1 MLSEISATCD
11 RILVISNGKIVADAK
26 TDELSSS
33 TAGEEKL
40 ALVVEGAASDI
51 ISAIKNIPAVIR
63 VNKISEKN
71 GNSAKYM
78 VEYEKITTYA
88 VMYLTQ
94 WQESAVRFL
103 ICSRAT
109 KHLRKCSLS
118 LLLTAIMTQSEVK
131 IMVAILKRE
140 LSSYFNSAVA
150 YVVMAVY
157 FLFSG
162 LFFSMICI
170 ENDTSSLSYVFG
182 NMFIII
188 LFIIPIITMK
198 SFSEEKRQRT
208 DQALLT
214 SPTSL
219 FEIVMG
225 KFLGAL
231 ILFAICSLIFVVYAL
246 VISFFTS
253 PDWAVVLC
261 TVLGLLL
268 LGSALIAIDIF
279 ISVLTESMIISA
291 VAGMGVGL
299 LIYMLSNLSSNIT
312 VDWIATIVK
321 KIDFLT
327 YYTNFT
333 YGMLNLT
340 DIIFFL
346 SVTGLF
352 LFFTARVLEKDAGAK
367 EVKSNE
373 RIEKDTVAEN
383 TAEVKTKIDDD
394 KAAKTEKPKKDKKKG
409 GFKNF
414 LKSRKARHG
423 SIAAAIVAIVIALV
437 IVLNIVVSL
446 LVGRFPNM
454 VLDFT
459 KESSFALENDTI
471 DYVSHI
477 DKDIKI
483 TVLTTEEKFEGS
495 GAYYIQANKL
505 LEKWRA
511 HQTAKSNLITLTF
524 QAIRLFHRNIQTQI
538 GAKLK
543 YDDRRVRRPVQSA
556 YN

>member
-1 MLSEISATCD
+1 
-11 RILVISNGKIVADAK
+11 
-26 TDELSSS
+26 
-33 TAGEEKL
+33 
-40 ALVVEGAASDI
+40 
-51 ISAIKNIPAVIR
+51 
-63 VNKISEKN
+63 
-71 GNSAKYM
+71 
-78 VEYEKITTYA
+78 
-88 VMYLTQ
+88 
-94 WQESAVRFL
+94 
-103 ICSRAT
+103 
-109 KHLRKCSLS
+109 
-118 LLLTAIMTQSEVK
+118 
-131 IMVAILKRE
+131 MVAILKRE

-299 LIYMLSNLSSNIT
+299 NIYMLSNLSSNIT

-352 LFFTARVLEKDAGAK
+352 LFFTARVLEK
-367 EVKSNE
+367 
-373 RIEKDTVAEN
+373 R
-383 TAEVKTKIDDD
+383 
-394 KAAKTEKPKKDKKKG
+394 
-409 GFKNF
+409 
-414 LKSRKARHG
+414 
-423 SIAAAIVAIVIALV
+423 
-437 IVLNIVVSL
+437 
-446 LVGRFPNM
+446 
-454 VLDFT
+454 
-459 KESSFALENDTI
+459 
-471 DYVSHI
+471 
-477 DKDIKI
+477 
-483 TVLTTEEKFEGS
+483 
-495 GAYYIQANKL
+495 
-505 LEKWRA
+505 
-511 HQTAKSNLITLTF
+511 
-524 QAIRLFHRNIQTQI
+524 RL
-538 GAKLK
+538 
-543 YDDRRVRRPVQSA
+543 S
-556 YN
+556 

>member
-1 MLSEISATCD
+1 
-11 RILVISNGKIVADAK
+11 
-26 TDELSSS
+26 
-33 TAGEEKL
+33 
-40 ALVVEGAASDI
+40 
-51 ISAIKNIPAVIR
+51 
-63 VNKISEKN
+63 
-71 GNSAKYM
+71 
-78 VEYEKITTYA
+78 
-88 VMYLTQ
+88 
-94 WQESAVRFL
+94 
-103 ICSRAT
+103 
-109 KHLRKCSLS
+109 
-118 LLLTAIMTQSEVK
+118 
-131 IMVAILKRE
+131 MVAILKRE

-352 LFFTARVLEKDAGAK
+352 LFFTAR
-367 EVKSNE
+367 
-373 RIEKDTVAEN
+373 
-383 TAEVKTKIDDD
+383 
-394 KAAKTEKPKKDKKKG
+394 
-409 GFKNF
+409 
-414 LKSRKARHG
+414 
-423 SIAAAIVAIVIALV
+423 
-437 IVLNIVVSL
+437 
-446 LVGRFPNM
+446 
-454 VLDFT
+454 
-459 KESSFALENDTI
+459 
-471 DYVSHI
+471 
-477 DKDIKI
+477 
-483 TVLTTEEKFEGS
+483 
-495 GAYYIQANKL
+495 L
-505 LEKWRA
+505 LEK
-511 HQTAKSNLITLTF
+511 
-524 QAIRLFHRNIQTQI
+524 
-538 GAKLK
+538 
-543 YDDRRVRRPVQSA
+543 RRWS
-556 YN
+556 

>member
-1 MLSEISATCD
+1 
-11 RILVISNGKIVADAK
+11 
-26 TDELSSS
+26 
-33 TAGEEKL
+33 
-40 ALVVEGAASDI
+40 
-51 ISAIKNIPAVIR
+51 
-63 VNKISEKN
+63 
-71 GNSAKYM
+71 
-78 VEYEKITTYA
+78 
-88 VMYLTQ
+88 
-94 WQESAVRFL
+94 
-103 ICSRAT
+103 
-109 KHLRKCSLS
+109 
-118 LLLTAIMTQSEVK
+118 
-131 IMVAILKRE
+131 MVAILKRE

-312 VDWIATIVK
+312 VDWVATIVK

-352 LFFTARVLEKDAGAK
+352 LFFTARVLEK
-367 EVKSNE
+367 
-373 RIEKDTVAEN
+373 
-383 TAEVKTKIDDD
+383 
-394 KAAKTEKPKKDKKKG
+394 
-409 GFKNF
+409 
-414 LKSRKARHG
+414 
-423 SIAAAIVAIVIALV
+423 
-437 IVLNIVVSL
+437 
-446 LVGRFPNM
+446 
-454 VLDFT
+454 
-459 KESSFALENDTI
+459 
-471 DYVSHI
+471 
-477 DKDIKI
+477 
-483 TVLTTEEKFEGS
+483 
-495 GAYYIQANKL
+495 
-505 LEKWRA
+505 
-511 HQTAKSNLITLTF
+511 
-524 QAIRLFHRNIQTQI
+524 
-538 GAKLK
+538 
-543 YDDRRVRRPVQSA
+543 RRWS
-556 YN
+556 

>member
-1 MLSEISATCD
+1 
-11 RILVISNGKIVADAK
+11 
-26 TDELSSS
+26 
-33 TAGEEKL
+33 
-40 ALVVEGAASDI
+40 
-51 ISAIKNIPAVIR
+51 
-63 VNKISEKN
+63 
-71 GNSAKYM
+71 
-78 VEYEKITTYA
+78 
-88 VMYLTQ
+88 
-94 WQESAVRFL
+94 
-103 ICSRAT
+103 
-109 KHLRKCSLS
+109 
-118 LLLTAIMTQSEVK
+118 
-131 IMVAILKRE
+131 MVAILKRE

-327 YYTNFT
+327 YYTNST

-352 LFFTARVLEKDAGAK
+352 LFFTARVLEK
-367 EVKSNE
+367 
-373 RIEKDTVAEN
+373 
-383 TAEVKTKIDDD
+383 
-394 KAAKTEKPKKDKKKG
+394 
-409 GFKNF
+409 
-414 LKSRKARHG
+414 
-423 SIAAAIVAIVIALV
+423 
-437 IVLNIVVSL
+437 
-446 LVGRFPNM
+446 
-454 VLDFT
+454 
-459 KESSFALENDTI
+459 
-471 DYVSHI
+471 
-477 DKDIKI
+477 
-483 TVLTTEEKFEGS
+483 
-495 GAYYIQANKL
+495 
-505 LEKWRA
+505 
-511 HQTAKSNLITLTF
+511 
-524 QAIRLFHRNIQTQI
+524 
-538 GAKLK
+538 
-543 YDDRRVRRPVQSA
+543 RRWS
-556 YN
+556 

>member
-1 MLSEISATCD
+1 
-11 RILVISNGKIVADAK
+11 
-26 TDELSSS
+26 
-33 TAGEEKL
+33 
-40 ALVVEGAASDI
+40 
-51 ISAIKNIPAVIR
+51 
-63 VNKISEKN
+63 
-71 GNSAKYM
+71 
-78 VEYEKITTYA
+78 
-88 VMYLTQ
+88 
-94 WQESAVRFL
+94 
-103 ICSRAT
+103 
-109 KHLRKCSLS
+109 
-118 LLLTAIMTQSEVK
+118 
-131 IMVAILKRE
+131 MVAILKRE

-162 LFFSMICI
+162 LFFFFFCI

-352 LFFTARVLEKDAGAK
+352 LFFTARVLEK
-367 EVKSNE
+367 
-373 RIEKDTVAEN
+373 
-383 TAEVKTKIDDD
+383 
-394 KAAKTEKPKKDKKKG
+394 
-409 GFKNF
+409 
-414 LKSRKARHG
+414 
-423 SIAAAIVAIVIALV
+423 
-437 IVLNIVVSL
+437 
-446 LVGRFPNM
+446 
-454 VLDFT
+454 
-459 KESSFALENDTI
+459 
-471 DYVSHI
+471 
-477 DKDIKI
+477 
-483 TVLTTEEKFEGS
+483 
-495 GAYYIQANKL
+495 
-505 LEKWRA
+505 
-511 HQTAKSNLITLTF
+511 
-524 QAIRLFHRNIQTQI
+524 
-538 GAKLK
+538 
-543 YDDRRVRRPVQSA
+543 RRWS
-556 YN
+556 

>member
-1 MLSEISATCD
+1 
-11 RILVISNGKIVADAK
+11 
-26 TDELSSS
+26 
-33 TAGEEKL
+33 
-40 ALVVEGAASDI
+40 
-51 ISAIKNIPAVIR
+51 
-63 VNKISEKN
+63 
-71 GNSAKYM
+71 
-78 VEYEKITTYA
+78 
-88 VMYLTQ
+88 
-94 WQESAVRFL
+94 
-103 ICSRAT
+103 
-109 KHLRKCSLS
+109 
-118 LLLTAIMTQSEVK
+118 
-131 IMVAILKRE
+131 MVAILKRE

-182 NMFIII
+182 NMFITI

-327 YYTNFT
+327 FYTNFT

-352 LFFTARVLEKDAGAK
+352 LFFTARVLEK
-367 EVKSNE
+367 
-373 RIEKDTVAEN
+373 
-383 TAEVKTKIDDD
+383 
-394 KAAKTEKPKKDKKKG
+394 
-409 GFKNF
+409 
-414 LKSRKARHG
+414 
-423 SIAAAIVAIVIALV
+423 
-437 IVLNIVVSL
+437 
-446 LVGRFPNM
+446 
-454 VLDFT
+454 
-459 KESSFALENDTI
+459 
-471 DYVSHI
+471 
-477 DKDIKI
+477 
-483 TVLTTEEKFEGS
+483 
-495 GAYYIQANKL
+495 
-505 LEKWRA
+505 
-511 HQTAKSNLITLTF
+511 
-524 QAIRLFHRNIQTQI
+524 
-538 GAKLK
+538 
-543 YDDRRVRRPVQSA
+543 RRWS
-556 YN
+556 

>member
-1 MLSEISATCD
+1 
-11 RILVISNGKIVADAK
+11 
-26 TDELSSS
+26 
-33 TAGEEKL
+33 
-40 ALVVEGAASDI
+40 
-51 ISAIKNIPAVIR
+51 
-63 VNKISEKN
+63 
-71 GNSAKYM
+71 
-78 VEYEKITTYA
+78 
-88 VMYLTQ
+88 
-94 WQESAVRFL
+94 
-103 ICSRAT
+103 
-109 KHLRKCSLS
+109 
-118 LLLTAIMTQSEVK
+118 
-131 IMVAILKRE
+131 MVAILKRE

-261 TVLGLLL
+261 TVLGLLQ

-352 LFFTARVLEKDAGAK
+352 LFFTARVLEK
-367 EVKSNE
+367 
-373 RIEKDTVAEN
+373 
-383 TAEVKTKIDDD
+383 
-394 KAAKTEKPKKDKKKG
+394 
-409 GFKNF
+409 
-414 LKSRKARHG
+414 
-423 SIAAAIVAIVIALV
+423 
-437 IVLNIVVSL
+437 
-446 LVGRFPNM
+446 
-454 VLDFT
+454 
-459 KESSFALENDTI
+459 
-471 DYVSHI
+471 
-477 DKDIKI
+477 
-483 TVLTTEEKFEGS
+483 
-495 GAYYIQANKL
+495 
-505 LEKWRA
+505 
-511 HQTAKSNLITLTF
+511 
-524 QAIRLFHRNIQTQI
+524 
-538 GAKLK
+538 
-543 YDDRRVRRPVQSA
+543 RRWS
-556 YN
+556 

>member
-1 MLSEISATCD
+1 
-11 RILVISNGKIVADAK
+11 
-26 TDELSSS
+26 
-33 TAGEEKL
+33 
-40 ALVVEGAASDI
+40 
-51 ISAIKNIPAVIR
+51 
-63 VNKISEKN
+63 
-71 GNSAKYM
+71 
-78 VEYEKITTYA
+78 
-88 VMYLTQ
+88 
-94 WQESAVRFL
+94 
-103 ICSRAT
+103 
-109 KHLRKCSLS
+109 
-118 LLLTAIMTQSEVK
+118 
-131 IMVAILKRE
+131 MVAILKRE

-333 YGMLNLT
+333 YGMLNLI

-352 LFFTARVLEKDAGAK
+352 LFFTARVLEK
-367 EVKSNE
+367 
-373 RIEKDTVAEN
+373 
-383 TAEVKTKIDDD
+383 
-394 KAAKTEKPKKDKKKG
+394 
-409 GFKNF
+409 
-414 LKSRKARHG
+414 
-423 SIAAAIVAIVIALV
+423 
-437 IVLNIVVSL
+437 
-446 LVGRFPNM
+446 
-454 VLDFT
+454 
-459 KESSFALENDTI
+459 
-471 DYVSHI
+471 
-477 DKDIKI
+477 
-483 TVLTTEEKFEGS
+483 
-495 GAYYIQANKL
+495 
-505 LEKWRA
+505 
-511 HQTAKSNLITLTF
+511 
-524 QAIRLFHRNIQTQI
+524 
-538 GAKLK
+538 
-543 YDDRRVRRPVQSA
+543 RRWS
-556 YN
+556 

>member
-1 MLSEISATCD
+1 
-11 RILVISNGKIVADAK
+11 
-26 TDELSSS
+26 
-33 TAGEEKL
+33 
-40 ALVVEGAASDI
+40 
-51 ISAIKNIPAVIR
+51 
-63 VNKISEKN
+63 
-71 GNSAKYM
+71 
-78 VEYEKITTYA
+78 
-88 VMYLTQ
+88 
-94 WQESAVRFL
+94 
-103 ICSRAT
+103 
-109 KHLRKCSLS
+109 
-118 LLLTAIMTQSEVK
+118 
-131 IMVAILKRE
+131 MVAILKRE

-253 PDWAVVLC
+253 PGWAVVLC

-352 LFFTARVLEKDAGAK
+352 LFFTARVLEK
-367 EVKSNE
+367 
-373 RIEKDTVAEN
+373 
-383 TAEVKTKIDDD
+383 
-394 KAAKTEKPKKDKKKG
+394 
-409 GFKNF
+409 
-414 LKSRKARHG
+414 
-423 SIAAAIVAIVIALV
+423 
-437 IVLNIVVSL
+437 
-446 LVGRFPNM
+446 
-454 VLDFT
+454 
-459 KESSFALENDTI
+459 
-471 DYVSHI
+471 
-477 DKDIKI
+477 
-483 TVLTTEEKFEGS
+483 
-495 GAYYIQANKL
+495 
-505 LEKWRA
+505 
-511 HQTAKSNLITLTF
+511 
-524 QAIRLFHRNIQTQI
+524 
-538 GAKLK
+538 
-543 YDDRRVRRPVQSA
+543 RRWS
-556 YN
+556 

>member
-1 MLSEISATCD
+1 
-11 RILVISNGKIVADAK
+11 
-26 TDELSSS
+26 
-33 TAGEEKL
+33 
-40 ALVVEGAASDI
+40 
-51 ISAIKNIPAVIR
+51 
-63 VNKISEKN
+63 
-71 GNSAKYM
+71 
-78 VEYEKITTYA
+78 
-88 VMYLTQ
+88 
-94 WQESAVRFL
+94 
-103 ICSRAT
+103 
-109 KHLRKCSLS
+109 
-118 LLLTAIMTQSEVK
+118 
-131 IMVAILKRE
+131 MVAILKRE

-312 VDWIATIVK
+312 VDWIANIVK

-352 LFFTARVLEKDAGAK
+352 LFFTARVLEK
-367 EVKSNE
+367 
-373 RIEKDTVAEN
+373 
-383 TAEVKTKIDDD
+383 
-394 KAAKTEKPKKDKKKG
+394 
-409 GFKNF
+409 
-414 LKSRKARHG
+414 
-423 SIAAAIVAIVIALV
+423 
-437 IVLNIVVSL
+437 
-446 LVGRFPNM
+446 
-454 VLDFT
+454 
-459 KESSFALENDTI
+459 
-471 DYVSHI
+471 
-477 DKDIKI
+477 
-483 TVLTTEEKFEGS
+483 
-495 GAYYIQANKL
+495 
-505 LEKWRA
+505 
-511 HQTAKSNLITLTF
+511 
-524 QAIRLFHRNIQTQI
+524 
-538 GAKLK
+538 
-543 YDDRRVRRPVQSA
+543 RRWS
-556 YN
+556 

>member
-1 MLSEISATCD
+1 
-11 RILVISNGKIVADAK
+11 
-26 TDELSSS
+26 
-33 TAGEEKL
+33 
-40 ALVVEGAASDI
+40 
-51 ISAIKNIPAVIR
+51 
-63 VNKISEKN
+63 
-71 GNSAKYM
+71 
-78 VEYEKITTYA
+78 
-88 VMYLTQ
+88 
-94 WQESAVRFL
+94 
-103 ICSRAT
+103 
-109 KHLRKCSLS
+109 
-118 LLLTAIMTQSEVK
+118 
-131 IMVAILKRE
+131 MVAILKRE

-279 ISVLTESMIISA
+279 ISVLTESMIIYA

-352 LFFTARVLEKDAGAK
+352 LFFTARVLEK
-367 EVKSNE
+367 
-373 RIEKDTVAEN
+373 
-383 TAEVKTKIDDD
+383 
-394 KAAKTEKPKKDKKKG
+394 
-409 GFKNF
+409 
-414 LKSRKARHG
+414 
-423 SIAAAIVAIVIALV
+423 
-437 IVLNIVVSL
+437 
-446 LVGRFPNM
+446 
-454 VLDFT
+454 
-459 KESSFALENDTI
+459 
-471 DYVSHI
+471 
-477 DKDIKI
+477 
-483 TVLTTEEKFEGS
+483 
-495 GAYYIQANKL
+495 
-505 LEKWRA
+505 
-511 HQTAKSNLITLTF
+511 
-524 QAIRLFHRNIQTQI
+524 
-538 GAKLK
+538 
-543 YDDRRVRRPVQSA
+543 RRWS
-556 YN
+556 

>member
-1 MLSEISATCD
+1 
-11 RILVISNGKIVADAK
+11 
-26 TDELSSS
+26 
-33 TAGEEKL
+33 
-40 ALVVEGAASDI
+40 
-51 ISAIKNIPAVIR
+51 
-63 VNKISEKN
+63 
-71 GNSAKYM
+71 
-78 VEYEKITTYA
+78 
-88 VMYLTQ
+88 
-94 WQESAVRFL
+94 
-103 ICSRAT
+103 
-109 KHLRKCSLS
+109 
-118 LLLTAIMTQSEVK
+118 
-131 IMVAILKRE
+131 MVAILKRE

-182 NMFIII
+182 NMSIII

-312 VDWIATIVK
+312 VDWTATIVK

-352 LFFTARVLEKDAGAK
+352 LFFTARVLEK
-367 EVKSNE
+367 
-373 RIEKDTVAEN
+373 
-383 TAEVKTKIDDD
+383 
-394 KAAKTEKPKKDKKKG
+394 
-409 GFKNF
+409 
-414 LKSRKARHG
+414 
-423 SIAAAIVAIVIALV
+423 
-437 IVLNIVVSL
+437 
-446 LVGRFPNM
+446 
-454 VLDFT
+454 
-459 KESSFALENDTI
+459 
-471 DYVSHI
+471 
-477 DKDIKI
+477 
-483 TVLTTEEKFEGS
+483 
-495 GAYYIQANKL
+495 
-505 LEKWRA
+505 
-511 HQTAKSNLITLTF
+511 
-524 QAIRLFHRNIQTQI
+524 
-538 GAKLK
+538 
-543 YDDRRVRRPVQSA
+543 RRWS
-556 YN
+556 

>member
-1 MLSEISATCD
+1 
-11 RILVISNGKIVADAK
+11 
-26 TDELSSS
+26 
-33 TAGEEKL
+33 
-40 ALVVEGAASDI
+40 
-51 ISAIKNIPAVIR
+51 
-63 VNKISEKN
+63 
-71 GNSAKYM
+71 
-78 VEYEKITTYA
+78 
-88 VMYLTQ
+88 
-94 WQESAVRFL
+94 
-103 ICSRAT
+103 
-109 KHLRKCSLS
+109 
-118 LLLTAIMTQSEVK
+118 
-131 IMVAILKRE
+131 MVAILKRE

-268 LGSALIAIDIF
+268 LCSSLIAIDIF

-352 LFFTARVLEKDAGAK
+352 LFFTARVLEK
-367 EVKSNE
+367 
-373 RIEKDTVAEN
+373 
-383 TAEVKTKIDDD
+383 
-394 KAAKTEKPKKDKKKG
+394 
-409 GFKNF
+409 
-414 LKSRKARHG
+414 
-423 SIAAAIVAIVIALV
+423 
-437 IVLNIVVSL
+437 
-446 LVGRFPNM
+446 
-454 VLDFT
+454 
-459 KESSFALENDTI
+459 
-471 DYVSHI
+471 
-477 DKDIKI
+477 
-483 TVLTTEEKFEGS
+483 
-495 GAYYIQANKL
+495 
-505 LEKWRA
+505 
-511 HQTAKSNLITLTF
+511 
-524 QAIRLFHRNIQTQI
+524 
-538 GAKLK
+538 
-543 YDDRRVRRPVQSA
+543 RRWS
-556 YN
+556 

>member
-1 MLSEISATCD
+1 
-11 RILVISNGKIVADAK
+11 
-26 TDELSSS
+26 
-33 TAGEEKL
+33 
-40 ALVVEGAASDI
+40 
-51 ISAIKNIPAVIR
+51 
-63 VNKISEKN
+63 
-71 GNSAKYM
+71 
-78 VEYEKITTYA
+78 
-88 VMYLTQ
+88 
-94 WQESAVRFL
+94 
-103 ICSRAT
+103 
-109 KHLRKCSLS
+109 
-118 LLLTAIMTQSEVK
+118 
-131 IMVAILKRE
+131 MVAILKRE
-140 LSSYFNSAVA
+140 LSSYFYSAVA

-352 LFFTARVLEKDAGAK
+352 LFFTARVLEK
-367 EVKSNE
+367 
-373 RIEKDTVAEN
+373 
-383 TAEVKTKIDDD
+383 
-394 KAAKTEKPKKDKKKG
+394 
-409 GFKNF
+409 
-414 LKSRKARHG
+414 
-423 SIAAAIVAIVIALV
+423 
-437 IVLNIVVSL
+437 
-446 LVGRFPNM
+446 
-454 VLDFT
+454 
-459 KESSFALENDTI
+459 
-471 DYVSHI
+471 
-477 DKDIKI
+477 
-483 TVLTTEEKFEGS
+483 
-495 GAYYIQANKL
+495 
-505 LEKWRA
+505 
-511 HQTAKSNLITLTF
+511 
-524 QAIRLFHRNIQTQI
+524 
-538 GAKLK
+538 
-543 YDDRRVRRPVQSA
+543 RRWS
-556 YN
+556 

>member
-1 MLSEISATCD
+1 
-11 RILVISNGKIVADAK
+11 
-26 TDELSSS
+26 
-33 TAGEEKL
+33 
-40 ALVVEGAASDI
+40 
-51 ISAIKNIPAVIR
+51 
-63 VNKISEKN
+63 
-71 GNSAKYM
+71 
-78 VEYEKITTYA
+78 
-88 VMYLTQ
+88 
-94 WQESAVRFL
+94 
-103 ICSRAT
+103 
-109 KHLRKCSLS
+109 
-118 LLLTAIMTQSEVK
+118 
-131 IMVAILKRE
+131 MVAILKRE

-268 LGSALIAIDIF
+268 LGSSLIAIDIF

-352 LFFTARVLEKDAGAK
+352 LFFTARVLEK
-367 EVKSNE
+367 
-373 RIEKDTVAEN
+373 
-383 TAEVKTKIDDD
+383 
-394 KAAKTEKPKKDKKKG
+394 
-409 GFKNF
+409 
-414 LKSRKARHG
+414 
-423 SIAAAIVAIVIALV
+423 
-437 IVLNIVVSL
+437 
-446 LVGRFPNM
+446 
-454 VLDFT
+454 
-459 KESSFALENDTI
+459 
-471 DYVSHI
+471 
-477 DKDIKI
+477 
-483 TVLTTEEKFEGS
+483 
-495 GAYYIQANKL
+495 
-505 LEKWRA
+505 
-511 HQTAKSNLITLTF
+511 
-524 QAIRLFHRNIQTQI
+524 
-538 GAKLK
+538 
-543 YDDRRVRRPVQSA
+543 RRWS
-556 YN
+556 

>member
-1 MLSEISATCD
+1 
-11 RILVISNGKIVADAK
+11 
-26 TDELSSS
+26 
-33 TAGEEKL
+33 
-40 ALVVEGAASDI
+40 
-51 ISAIKNIPAVIR
+51 
-63 VNKISEKN
+63 
-71 GNSAKYM
+71 
-78 VEYEKITTYA
+78 
-88 VMYLTQ
+88 
-94 WQESAVRFL
+94 
-103 ICSRAT
+103 
-109 KHLRKCSLS
+109 
-118 LLLTAIMTQSEVK
+118 
-131 IMVAILKRE
+131 MVAILKRE

-327 YYTNFT
+327 YYTNIT

-352 LFFTARVLEKDAGAK
+352 LFFTARVLEK
-367 EVKSNE
+367 
-373 RIEKDTVAEN
+373 
-383 TAEVKTKIDDD
+383 
-394 KAAKTEKPKKDKKKG
+394 
-409 GFKNF
+409 
-414 LKSRKARHG
+414 
-423 SIAAAIVAIVIALV
+423 
-437 IVLNIVVSL
+437 
-446 LVGRFPNM
+446 
-454 VLDFT
+454 
-459 KESSFALENDTI
+459 
-471 DYVSHI
+471 
-477 DKDIKI
+477 
-483 TVLTTEEKFEGS
+483 
-495 GAYYIQANKL
+495 
-505 LEKWRA
+505 
-511 HQTAKSNLITLTF
+511 
-524 QAIRLFHRNIQTQI
+524 
-538 GAKLK
+538 
-543 YDDRRVRRPVQSA
+543 RRWS
-556 YN
+556 

>member
-1 MLSEISATCD
+1 
-11 RILVISNGKIVADAK
+11 
-26 TDELSSS
+26 
-33 TAGEEKL
+33 
-40 ALVVEGAASDI
+40 
-51 ISAIKNIPAVIR
+51 
-63 VNKISEKN
+63 
-71 GNSAKYM
+71 
-78 VEYEKITTYA
+78 
-88 VMYLTQ
+88 
-94 WQESAVRFL
+94 
-103 ICSRAT
+103 
-109 KHLRKCSLS
+109 
-118 LLLTAIMTQSEVK
+118 
-131 IMVAILKRE
+131 MVAILKRE

-312 VDWIATIVK
+312 VDWIVTIVK

-352 LFFTARVLEKDAGAK
+352 LFFTARVLEK
-367 EVKSNE
+367 
-373 RIEKDTVAEN
+373 
-383 TAEVKTKIDDD
+383 
-394 KAAKTEKPKKDKKKG
+394 
-409 GFKNF
+409 
-414 LKSRKARHG
+414 
-423 SIAAAIVAIVIALV
+423 
-437 IVLNIVVSL
+437 
-446 LVGRFPNM
+446 
-454 VLDFT
+454 
-459 KESSFALENDTI
+459 
-471 DYVSHI
+471 
-477 DKDIKI
+477 
-483 TVLTTEEKFEGS
+483 
-495 GAYYIQANKL
+495 
-505 LEKWRA
+505 
-511 HQTAKSNLITLTF
+511 
-524 QAIRLFHRNIQTQI
+524 
-538 GAKLK
+538 
-543 YDDRRVRRPVQSA
+543 RRWS
-556 YN
+556 

>member
-1 MLSEISATCD
+1 
-11 RILVISNGKIVADAK
+11 
-26 TDELSSS
+26 
-33 TAGEEKL
+33 
-40 ALVVEGAASDI
+40 
-51 ISAIKNIPAVIR
+51 
-63 VNKISEKN
+63 
-71 GNSAKYM
+71 
-78 VEYEKITTYA
+78 
-88 VMYLTQ
+88 
-94 WQESAVRFL
+94 
-103 ICSRAT
+103 
-109 KHLRKCSLS
+109 
-118 LLLTAIMTQSEVK
+118 
-131 IMVAILKRE
+131 MVAILKRE

-214 SPTSL
+214 SPTRL

-352 LFFTARVLEKDAGAK
+352 LFFTARVLEK
-367 EVKSNE
+367 
-373 RIEKDTVAEN
+373 
-383 TAEVKTKIDDD
+383 
-394 KAAKTEKPKKDKKKG
+394 
-409 GFKNF
+409 
-414 LKSRKARHG
+414 
-423 SIAAAIVAIVIALV
+423 
-437 IVLNIVVSL
+437 
-446 LVGRFPNM
+446 
-454 VLDFT
+454 
-459 KESSFALENDTI
+459 
-471 DYVSHI
+471 
-477 DKDIKI
+477 
-483 TVLTTEEKFEGS
+483 
-495 GAYYIQANKL
+495 
-505 LEKWRA
+505 
-511 HQTAKSNLITLTF
+511 
-524 QAIRLFHRNIQTQI
+524 
-538 GAKLK
+538 
-543 YDDRRVRRPVQSA
+543 RRWS
-556 YN
+556 

>member
-1 MLSEISATCD
+1 
-11 RILVISNGKIVADAK
+11 
-26 TDELSSS
+26 
-33 TAGEEKL
+33 
-40 ALVVEGAASDI
+40 
-51 ISAIKNIPAVIR
+51 
-63 VNKISEKN
+63 
-71 GNSAKYM
+71 
-78 VEYEKITTYA
+78 
-88 VMYLTQ
+88 
-94 WQESAVRFL
+94 
-103 ICSRAT
+103 
-109 KHLRKCSLS
+109 
-118 LLLTAIMTQSEVK
+118 
-131 IMVAILKRE
+131 MVAILKRE

-346 SVTGLF
+346 SVTELF
-352 LFFTARVLEKDAGAK
+352 LFFTARVLEK
-367 EVKSNE
+367 
-373 RIEKDTVAEN
+373 
-383 TAEVKTKIDDD
+383 
-394 KAAKTEKPKKDKKKG
+394 
-409 GFKNF
+409 
-414 LKSRKARHG
+414 
-423 SIAAAIVAIVIALV
+423 
-437 IVLNIVVSL
+437 
-446 LVGRFPNM
+446 
-454 VLDFT
+454 
-459 KESSFALENDTI
+459 
-471 DYVSHI
+471 
-477 DKDIKI
+477 
-483 TVLTTEEKFEGS
+483 
-495 GAYYIQANKL
+495 
-505 LEKWRA
+505 
-511 HQTAKSNLITLTF
+511 
-524 QAIRLFHRNIQTQI
+524 
-538 GAKLK
+538 
-543 YDDRRVRRPVQSA
+543 RRWS
-556 YN
+556 

>member
-1 MLSEISATCD
+1 
-11 RILVISNGKIVADAK
+11 
-26 TDELSSS
+26 
-33 TAGEEKL
+33 
-40 ALVVEGAASDI
+40 
-51 ISAIKNIPAVIR
+51 
-63 VNKISEKN
+63 
-71 GNSAKYM
+71 
-78 VEYEKITTYA
+78 
-88 VMYLTQ
+88 
-94 WQESAVRFL
+94 
-103 ICSRAT
+103 
-109 KHLRKCSLS
+109 
-118 LLLTAIMTQSEVK
+118 
-131 IMVAILKRE
+131 MVAILKRE

-198 SFSEEKRQRT
+198 SFSEEKCQRT

-352 LFFTARVLEKDAGAK
+352 LFFTARVLEK
-367 EVKSNE
+367 
-373 RIEKDTVAEN
+373 
-383 TAEVKTKIDDD
+383 
-394 KAAKTEKPKKDKKKG
+394 
-409 GFKNF
+409 
-414 LKSRKARHG
+414 
-423 SIAAAIVAIVIALV
+423 
-437 IVLNIVVSL
+437 
-446 LVGRFPNM
+446 
-454 VLDFT
+454 
-459 KESSFALENDTI
+459 
-471 DYVSHI
+471 
-477 DKDIKI
+477 
-483 TVLTTEEKFEGS
+483 
-495 GAYYIQANKL
+495 
-505 LEKWRA
+505 
-511 HQTAKSNLITLTF
+511 
-524 QAIRLFHRNIQTQI
+524 
-538 GAKLK
+538 
-543 YDDRRVRRPVQSA
+543 RRWS
-556 YN
+556 